1 VCNALH
7 DLDLLVRSR
16 PADLDELQAKLQ
28 KIADTYDTFG
38 TYAYG
43 RVPVG
48 PTTEEQIASPELSK
62 PLRDLIDKK
71 ILDGR
76 PLTKDF
82 ADTPLAGL
90 RNTLLP
96 Q

>member
-1 VCNALH
+1 
-7 DLDLLVRSR
+7 
-16 PADLDELQAKLQ
+16 
-28 KIADTYDTFG
+28 
-38 TYAYG
+38 
-43 RVPVG
+43 VG
-48 PTTEEQIASPELSK
+48 TTEEKIASPELSK

-90 RNTLLP
+90 RDALLAL
-96 Q
+96 